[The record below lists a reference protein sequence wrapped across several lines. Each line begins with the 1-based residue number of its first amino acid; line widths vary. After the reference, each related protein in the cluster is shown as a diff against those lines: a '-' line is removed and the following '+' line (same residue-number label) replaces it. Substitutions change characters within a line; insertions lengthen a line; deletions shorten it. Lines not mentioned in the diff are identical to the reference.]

1 MNRVF
6 ALAAVALLA
15 PSIAPCQRVTDEANV
30 RVDGRMQHIRKING
44 RWWSEDNRKQLTPTK
59 DVSWL
64 WQITSDLGEDSVF
77 YHHRPVNLSKV
88 ETLHLF
94 MHPDEVRTV
103 LGGPNQADERLE
115 FWRYYAENGTAV
127 FLRFFNGELGEA
139 RYERSDFGVH
149 GRPVMSI
156 EEELGGRSIF
166 SIMAQRAGQKSST
179 AGAGSTTNPPFR
191 NLADFKRHAE
201 TLRSPRASSTTV
213 RQETVRLI
221 PREPPAR
228 RIAKELLDAIK
239 PGMAREDVVRKLGEA
254 TGGLHIAGE
263 VKEAEDLHYA
273 LEPDGDVTIHLENGK
288 VARIIR

>member
-1 MNRVF
+1 M
-6 ALAAVALLA
+6 
-15 PSIAPCQRVTDEANV
+15 

-44 RWWSEDNRKQLTPTK
+44 RWWPEDNRKQLTPSK

-64 WQITSDLGEDSVF
+64 WQVTADLGEDTIF
-77 YHHRPVNLSKV
+77 YHHRPVSLSKV

-94 MHPDEVRTV
+94 MQPDEVRAV
-103 LGGPNQADERLE
+103 LGGPNQVDERLE
-115 FWRYYAENGTAV
+115 FWRYYAENGTAL
-127 FLRFFNGELGEA
+127 FLRFFSGELGEA
-139 RYERSDFGVH
+139 RYERPDYGVH
-149 GRPVMSI
+149 GRPVKSI
-156 EEELGGRSIF
+156 EEEMDGRSIF
-166 SIMAQRAGQKSST
+166 SIMAHRAGQKSST
-179 AGAGSTTNPPFR
+179 ATSTTNSATGS
-191 NLADFKRHAE
+191 LAELKRQADA
-201 TLRSPRASSTTV
+201 LRSSRSNSSTV

-239 PGMAREDVVRKLGEA
+239 PGMPREDVVRKLGEA

-288 VARIIR
+288 VVRIIR